1 MLFLLLFTSVGMLWN
16 IIIIIIIIIVII
28 IDHFAVKLAL

>member
-28 IDHFAVKLAL
+28 IEFLTSQL